1 MTGALLAAVVG
12 IALVDSLNPSLFV
25 AQFYLLTT
33 PRPVPRI
40 LAYIAGVLLAN
51 FGGGLLVLAG
61 LRRVL
66 AGALAAVSAD
76 VANAGLLLLGTAVLV
91 FGLWY
96 RAQPKPATEAKRPRS
111 LRAIS
116 AFGLGVVVMGNEL
129 TTAVPYFVALERIT
143 EAGLGLAGNLLALG
157 LYNLVFAA
165 PLFAFLA
172 LAVVYRGRFT
182 SQLDRVNRWVLRWTP
197 RIVKYGSIALGGGLV
212 TFAGAALVLA

>member
-33 PRPVPRI
+33 PQPVPRI
-40 LAYIAGVLLAN
+40 LAYIGGVLAAN
-51 FGGGLLVLAG
+51 VGGGLLVLAG

-66 AGALAAVSAD
+66 AGALGAVSAD
-76 VANAGLLLLGTAVLV
+76 VANAGLLVLGVALLA

-96 RAQPKPATEAKRPRS
+96 RARPKPETEAKQPRS
-111 LRAIS
+111 LRPVS
-116 AFGLGVVVMGNEL
+116 AFALGVVVMGNEL

-143 EAGLGLAGNLLALG
+143 QAGLSTAGDLLALG

-172 LAVVYRGRFT
+172 LAVVYRKRFT
-182 SQLDRVNRWVLRWTP
+182 SQLEAVNAWVRRWTP
-197 RIVKYGSIALGGGLV
+197 RIVKYGAIA
-212 TFAGAALVLA
+212 AGAGLAAYATLALA